1 MLRFSLAL
9 MIAVVSLSSRPA
21 PVKAETLYERKQAA
35 ENTYQQAV
43 ANGVAESTAKAVEL
57 EDEVQCELRH

>member
-1 MLRFSLAL
+1 

-21 PVKAETLYERKQAA
+21 PVKAETLYECRQAA
-35 ENTYQQAV
+35 EIAYEKAV
-43 ANGVAESTAKAVEL
+43 ENGVAESTARAVKV